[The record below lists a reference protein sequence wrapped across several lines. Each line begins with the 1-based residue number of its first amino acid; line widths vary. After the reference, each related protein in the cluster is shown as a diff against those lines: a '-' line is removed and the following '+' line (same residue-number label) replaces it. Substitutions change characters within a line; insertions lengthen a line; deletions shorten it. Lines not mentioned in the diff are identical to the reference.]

1 MAKLERRLTGDF
13 DELLDHL
20 HQGILDGSAS
30 ASYEDGSDYYGPDGL
45 RCAVRVYERYSLLG
59 GNRVSLNL
67 TLVREGSQL
76 FLSAIT
82 SGGSQAVLFK
92 LNTLGEG
99 AFLDC
104 VEELLDGWQ
113 PTRVPQGVTAEQE
126 EKRPCPCCGNYT
138 LNAQTPGRYEFCPVC
153 CWTDDPWAV
162 AHPEETGDYNEVPLE
177 TARRNYR
184 TFNACT
190 EALRG
195 QTRPPEPEELPE
207 VYLRIHR
214 TGS

>member
-1 MAKLERRLTGDF
+1 MAKLERYLTGDF
-13 DELLDHL
+13 DELLDYL
-20 HQGILDGSAS
+20 HRGILNGSAS
-30 ASYEDGSDYYGPDGL
+30 ASYEDGSDYQSDGVL
-45 RCAVRVYERYSLLG
+45 RCAVRVYERYSMIG

-67 TLVREGSQL
+67 TLVEDGERL

-92 LNTLGEG
+92 INTLGEG

-104 VEELLDGWQ
+104 VAGLLDGWR
-113 PTRVPQGVTAEQE
+113 PEPDPMGNE
-126 EKRPCPCCGNYT
+126 EATGERRPCPCCGNYT
-138 LNAQTPGRYEFCPVC
+138 LRMPTGSYELCPVC
-153 CWTDDPWAV
+153 CWTDDSWA
-162 AHPEETGDYNEVPLE
+162 AEHPKEIGDYNEVPLE

-184 TFNACT
+184 IFSACT
-190 EALRG
+190 EALRD

-207 VYLRIHR
+207 VYLRIHE